1 MVKLLLVLAQSD
13 RGGNRLRI
21 RFSKYFKSVNSQN
34 LVSWHFISV
43 CLYFLNKICTKC
55 QVSSGQIEKFA
66 VLLYH
71 SYAAG

>member
-21 RFSKYFKSVNSQN
+21 LFSKYFKSVNSRK

-43 CLYFLNKICTKC
+43 FLYFLNKICTKC
-55 QVSSGQIEKFA
+55 WVSSGQIEKFA